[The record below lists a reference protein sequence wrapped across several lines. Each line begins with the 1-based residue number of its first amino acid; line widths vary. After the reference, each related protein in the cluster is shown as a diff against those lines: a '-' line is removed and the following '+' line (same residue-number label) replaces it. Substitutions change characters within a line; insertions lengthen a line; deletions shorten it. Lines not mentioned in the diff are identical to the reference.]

1 MSAIVRKHPLFVTP
15 VLGTTVREAGL
26 PTAQVA
32 TFESVGEQRVRDIGL
47 DPEAQDPVTGNALPR
62 YCPGTWF
69 TEKSR
74 DMVYTSTMAGSRRE
88 SHAVD
93 GDVPREGA
101 NEVCDGG

>member
-1 MSAIVRKHPLFVTP
+1 MDLSSIEHRASSIEHR
-15 VLGTTVREAGL
+15 G
-26 PTAQVA
+26 
-32 TFESVGEQRVRDIGL
+32 
-47 DPEAQDPVTGNALPR
+47 

-93 GDVPREGA
+93 GDVSREGA